1 MHMYFADFA
10 CIIFYLTYLLSISCK
25 LENTLH
31 RYPWLC
37 SVRSKDASPQHYCA
51 VNLLSRPPG
60 PAVLVGPAHC
70 TYLCKSTGRKVDNCC
85 CGGPNSCSEN
95 EARCGY
101 RPTVVE
107 MTGEDAEILCGEWQT
122 GDTPSASSGEQY
134 NIVLNILEIIRH
146 PDYNSSSYL
155 VNDVAVFKVN
165 DLLLNQVHI
174 NLVFL
179 LITKTCL
186 SLL

>member
-1 MHMYFADFA
+1 
-10 CIIFYLTYLLSISCK
+10 
-25 LENTLH
+25 
-31 RYPWLC
+31 
-37 SVRSKDASPQHYCA
+37 
-51 VNLLSRPPG
+51 
-60 PAVLVGPAHC
+60 
-70 TYLCKSTGRKVDNCC
+70 
-85 CGGPNSCSEN
+85 
-95 EARCGY
+95 
-101 RPTVVE
+101 
-107 MTGEDAEILCGEWQT
+107 MTGDDAEILCGEWQT